1 MGSKP
6 VGLTTTVPLNSGVD
20 DTKKIPAYMVFFTS
34 LMYHN
39 KKYEFI
45 TIQFTVNNLLNTMYY
60 SPGPRTANGNSTD
73 FYNGFVP
80 WVPQQNRNYLVTLN
94 FKL

>member
-6 VGLTTTVPLNSGVD
+6 VGPNTTVPLNNGLNATD
-20 DTKKIPAYMVFFTS
+20 KIPAYMVFFTS

-39 KKYEFI
+39 KKFDFV
-45 TIQFTVNNLLNTMYY
+45 TIQFTVNNLLNTLYY

-73 FYNGFVP
+73 SYNGFVP
-80 WVPQQNRNYLVTLN
+80 WVPQQTRNYLLTLN